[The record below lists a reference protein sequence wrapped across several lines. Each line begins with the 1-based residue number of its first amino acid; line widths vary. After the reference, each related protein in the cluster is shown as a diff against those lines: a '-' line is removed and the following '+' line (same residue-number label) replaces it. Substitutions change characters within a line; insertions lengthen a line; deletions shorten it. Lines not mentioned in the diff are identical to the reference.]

1 VGFLLGLSAAGAS
14 SFWYLLDE
22 YQRQALTLISSVDS
36 VDRSVEKV
44 KAQLQKVDAV
54 QKELEEL
61 KRIAAYKQD
70 IEELRKNL
78 IKSIDVVHMEHLELK
93 SQVSLIEKDLSRG
106 V

>member
-1 VGFLLGLSAAGAS
+1 MCLNIFV
-14 SFWYLLDE
+14 
-22 YQRQALTLISSVDS
+22 
-36 VDRSVEKV
+36 KV

-78 IKSIDVVHMEHLELK
+78 IKSIVIGIFFIVALLT
-93 SQVSLIEKDLSRG
+93 L
-106 V
+106 